1 MSPPLSYA
9 PTAGFSLD
17 RALQLCPLCVS
28 PLPPPPVRTTA
39 GFSLNRALQLCPLCV
54 SPLPPPPVRTTAG
67 FSLNRAL
74 QLGLPKYM
82 TDIDEMSEYASKEY
96 SLERTLD
103 KMQVREGGGEM
114 K

>member
-1 MSPPLSYA
+1 MHKPHRTAPPDPVPNSHFCPLNPSSSPPRILLS
-9 PTAGFSLD
+9 
-17 RALQLCPLCVS
+17 
-28 PLPPPPVRTTA
+28 TA